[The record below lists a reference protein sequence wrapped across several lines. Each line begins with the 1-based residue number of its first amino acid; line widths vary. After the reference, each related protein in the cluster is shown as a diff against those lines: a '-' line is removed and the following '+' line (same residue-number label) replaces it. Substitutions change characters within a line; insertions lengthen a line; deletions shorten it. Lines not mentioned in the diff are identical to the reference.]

1 MQTKK
6 TLLAGLLLLTTAAMP
21 AFGGNK
27 YAVKSAI
34 IKKEMSVMGQSITN
48 IFYIDNFGAKEA
60 IETTMKNGIAAGVDK
75 HIRRIYDGSS
85 VVNID
90 LDLNT
95 ATQTALPDELQV
107 NYLQLTPE
115 VKEKYKLKETGQ
127 ENVAG
132 KPCTTYSM
140 EMTQM
145 GVTAYVKA
153 WVWKGIPL
161 KTETS
166 AAGMVLTSE
175 KVIDIQE
182 NAVVP
187 ADKFIVPKGVS
198 IQKTNP

>member
-1 MQTKK
+1 MNTKK
-6 TLLAGLLLLTTAAMP
+6 ILVAGLLLLTATAMP

-34 IKKEMSVMGQSITN
+34 IKKEMSVMGQSILN

-75 HIRRIYDGSS
+75 HIRLIYDGLS
-85 VVNID
+85 VINID

-95 ATQTALPDELQV
+95 ATQTAAPDELQV

-115 VKEKYKLKETGQ
+115 VKEKYKLKETGK
-127 ENVAG
+127 ENIAG
-132 KPCTTYSM
+132 KSCTTYSM
-140 EMTQM
+140 EMSQM
-145 GVTAYVKA
+145 GVTAHVKA

-166 AAGMVLTSE
+166 AAGMVITSE
-175 KVIDIQE
+175 TVLEIQE
-182 NAVVP
+182 NVAVP
-187 ADKFIVPKGVS
+187 AGKFIVPKGVTM
-198 IQKTNP
+198 QKTKP